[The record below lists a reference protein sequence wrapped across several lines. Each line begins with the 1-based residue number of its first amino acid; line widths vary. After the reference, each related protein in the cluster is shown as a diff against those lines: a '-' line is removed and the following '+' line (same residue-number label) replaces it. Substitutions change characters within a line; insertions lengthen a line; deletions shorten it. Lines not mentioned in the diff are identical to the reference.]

1 MGKKWLT
8 SSEYTRKCQDRM
20 LSAEKLTKVRKQEGD
35 RKVVSAELRY
45 YRKIVLKRQN
55 EHRKLY
61 LEWFKENRDKPG
73 QDLKTPSFKRW
84 HAPQNMRKVFPEV
97 FTDLNKCCNGRFYL
111 MTHQDWYKVLDI
123 LDKKRW

>member
-1 MGKKWLT
+1 MVKKWLT
-8 SSEYTRKCQDRM
+8 SSEYTRKCQDRL
-20 LSAEKLTKVRKQEGD
+20 LSAEKLKKVRKQEGD

-73 QDLKTPSFKRW
+73 
-84 HAPQNMRKVFPEV
+84 
-97 FTDLNKCCNGRFYL
+97 
-111 MTHQDWYKVLDI
+111 
-123 LDKKRW
+123 

>member
-1 MGKKWLT
+1 MP
-8 SSEYTRKCQDRM
+8 RK
-20 LSAEKLTKVRKQEGD
+20 ATIYRKTCKGAQIRGD

-73 QDLKTPSFKRW
+73 FDLKSPSFKRW
-84 HAPQNMRKVFPEV
+84 HAPKIMKEVFPEV
-97 FTDLNKCCNGRFYL
+97 FTDLNRCCNGRFYL
-111 MTHQDWYKVLDI
+111 MTH
-123 LDKKRW
+123 

>member
-1 MGKKWLT
+1 
-8 SSEYTRKCQDRM
+8 M
-20 LSAEKLTKVRKQEGD
+20 LSAEKLVKVRKQEGD

-73 QDLKTPSFKRW
+73 QDL
-84 HAPQNMRKVFPEV
+84 
-97 FTDLNKCCNGRFYL
+97 
-111 MTHQDWYKVLDI
+111 
-123 LDKKRW
+123 